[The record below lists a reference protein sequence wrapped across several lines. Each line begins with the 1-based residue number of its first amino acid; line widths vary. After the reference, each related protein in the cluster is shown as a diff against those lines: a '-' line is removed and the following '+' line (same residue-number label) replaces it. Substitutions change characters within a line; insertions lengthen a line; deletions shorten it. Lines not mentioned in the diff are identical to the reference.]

1 MPGHGSRL
9 LLVLGVSISCSCT
22 GSDSCLGSL
31 FGYLFT
37 MAVRIASCLQ
47 GGGGFLFALI

>member
-9 LLVLGVSISCSCT
+9 LLVLSVSITFSCAASA
-22 GSDSCLGSL
+22 SCLGRL
-31 FGYLFT
+31 FEYLFS
-37 MAVRIASCLQ
+37 MVVSFASCLQ